1 MCDVHNILI
10 LPYPRLRSRVPAG
23 TIFAMQENRSY
34 LPSAN
39 RAGILIASVLLT
51 FALTR
56 LIQSPHF
63 TLTIT
68 LPGFY
73 FAYPLTLGTAITILA
88 AALTA
93 TGMDWLTRDHPAIGQ
108 KRNIEH
114 LMLPTLTTFVVGAPL
129 ALLSNDTA
137 WWVGFAFSAVLLAS
151 VFLAEY
157 ITIDAS
163 APPYAFARAGLTAL
177 AYALFLILTTSLR
190 FSGVRMFL
198 LIPVI
203 FTVSALISLRILHL
217 DGTDRWDFPWAIGIG
232 IVCVQI
238 GAGLH
243 YWPLTPIQFGLAL
256 TGPLYALTMLSASL
270 TENIPLRR
278 AALGPA
284 IVVGIAWFALIFLR

>member
-1 MCDVHNILI
+1 ME
-10 LPYPRLRSRVPAG
+10 
-23 TIFAMQENRSY
+23 ENHSY

-39 RAGILIASVLLT
+39 RLGMLIASILLT

-56 LIQSPHF
+56 LVQSPRF

-73 FAYPLTLGTAITILA
+73 FAYPLTLGSVMTVLA

-93 TGMDWLTRDHPAIGQ
+93 TGMDWLIRDHPAIGQ
-108 KRNIEH
+108 KPRIEH
-114 LMLPTLTTFVVGAPL
+114 LMLPTLTTFVIGAPL
-129 ALLSNDTA
+129 ALLPNGTA
-137 WWVGFAFSAVLLAS
+137 WWVGFVFSAVLLTG

-157 ITIDAS
+157 ITIDPS
-163 APPYAFARAGLTAL
+163 APSYSFARAGLTAL
-177 AYALFLILTTSLR
+177 AYALFLILVTSLR

-198 LIPVI
+198 LVPVI
-203 FTVSALISLRILHL
+203 FIVAALISLRILHL
-217 DGTDRWDFPWAIGIG
+217 DGTDRWDFPWSIGIAF
-232 IVCVQI
+232 VCTQI

-256 TGPLYALTMLSASL
+256 TGPLYALTTLCTNL

-284 IVVGIAWFALIFLR
+284 IIVGLAWASVIFLR

>member
-1 MCDVHNILI
+1 
-10 LPYPRLRSRVPAG
+10 
-23 TIFAMQENRSY
+23 MQETRSY
-34 LPSAN
+34 LPSTN
-39 RAGILIASVLLT
+39 RLGILIASVLLT
-51 FALTR
+51 FALTK
-56 LIQSPHF
+56 LIQSPNF

-73 FAYPLTLGTAITILA
+73 FTYPLTLGSAMTILA

-93 TGMDWLTRDHPAIGQ
+93 TGMDWLTRDHPALGQ
-108 KRNIEH
+108 KPNIEH
-114 LMLPTLTTFVVGAPL
+114 LMLPMLTTFVVGAPL
-129 ALLSNDTA
+129 ALLSNGTA
-137 WWVGFAFSAVLLAS
+137 WWVGFAFSAILLTS

-157 ITIDAS
+157 ITIDQS
-163 APPYAFARAGLTAL
+163 APSYGLARAGLTAL

-190 FSGVRMFL
+190 FSGARMFL

-203 FTVSALISLRILHL
+203 FIVAALISLRILHL
-217 DGTDRWDFPWAIGIG
+217 DGTDRWDFPWAIGITF
-232 IVCVQI
+232 VCAQI

-270 TENIPLRR
+270 AENIPLRR

-284 IVVGIAWFALIFLR
+284 IIVGLAWISVIFLR

>member
-1 MCDVHNILI
+1 
-10 LPYPRLRSRVPAG
+10 
-23 TIFAMQENRSY
+23 MQENRSY
-34 LPSAN
+34 LPSTN
-39 RAGILIASVLLT
+39 RIGMLIASILLA

-56 LIQSPHF
+56 LIQSPRF

-73 FAYPLTLGTAITILA
+73 FAYPLTLGTAVTILA

-93 TGMDWLTRDHPAIGQ
+93 TGMDWLTRDHPALG
-108 KRNIEH
+108 KNPNVEH

-129 ALLSNDTA
+129 ALLSNETA
-137 WWVGFAFSAVLLAS
+137 WWIGFAFSAVLLAS

-157 ITIDAS
+157 ITIDPS
-163 APPYAFARAGLTAL
+163 APYYALARAGLTAV

-190 FSGVRMFL
+190 FSGARMFL

-203 FTVSALISLRILHL
+203 FIVAALISLRILHL

-232 IVCVQI
+232 IVSVQI

-256 TGPLYALTMLSASL
+256 MGPLYGLTMLCANL
-270 TENIPLRR
+270 TENIPVRR

-284 IVVGIAWFALIFLR
+284 IIVGLAWASVIFLR